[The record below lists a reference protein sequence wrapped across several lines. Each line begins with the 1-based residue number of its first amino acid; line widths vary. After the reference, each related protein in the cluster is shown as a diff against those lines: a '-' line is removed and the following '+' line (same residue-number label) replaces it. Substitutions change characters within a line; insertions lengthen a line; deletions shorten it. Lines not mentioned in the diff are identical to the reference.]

1 MIVIRFIHFT
11 QHNDIVDVS
20 VNVIDVD
27 QTPTMKTLC
36 LRRQKAI
43 KFIDT
48 KYIHRQWMCAVH
60 AQFAVR
66 SSEFAYAICVLAV
79 SVDPSNIS

>member
-1 MIVIRFIHFT
+1 MRKLLSTQQCAALKKDVMTEENTMLRMIVIRFIHFT

-48 KYIHRQWMCAVH
+48 KYIHRQ
-60 AQFAVR
+60 
-66 SSEFAYAICVLAV
+66 
-79 SVDPSNIS
+79 